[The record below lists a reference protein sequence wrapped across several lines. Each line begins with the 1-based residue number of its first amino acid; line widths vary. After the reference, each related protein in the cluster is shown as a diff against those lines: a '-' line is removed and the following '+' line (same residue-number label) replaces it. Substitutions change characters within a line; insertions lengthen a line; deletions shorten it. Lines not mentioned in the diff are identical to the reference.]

1 MLHQIVDDM
10 NIRRNNGNDGR
21 FSDEFVGFK
30 KFVVLEFQNINQKIT
45 DLKMKD
51 KSRSKKFE

>member
-1 MLHQIVDDM
+1 M